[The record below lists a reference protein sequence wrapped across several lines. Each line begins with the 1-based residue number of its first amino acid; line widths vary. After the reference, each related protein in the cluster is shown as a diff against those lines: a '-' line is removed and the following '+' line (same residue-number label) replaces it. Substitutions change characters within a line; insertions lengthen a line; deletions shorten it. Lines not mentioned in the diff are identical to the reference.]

1 LVGKENAARQLMA
14 VFALVELELHR
25 AGHGGLAVLDQQDTL
40 TAVNIARVQKLV
52 LQKDFHRDG
61 WCCMHCHY
69 LGASPTPF
77 PCPFCGGQT
86 TATELGEGMVQAV
99 LQTDG
104 EVEVIVPDE
113 RLAAYDGV
121 GALLRYRISEAEGGS
136 ALWSCSAG

>member
-1 LVGKENAARQLMA
+1 
-14 VFALVELELHR
+14 
-25 AGHGGLAVLDQQDTL
+25 
-40 TAVNIARVQKLV
+40 
-52 LQKDFHRDG
+52 
-61 WCCMHCHY
+61 
-69 LGASPTPF
+69 
-77 PCPFCGGQT
+77 
-86 TATELGEGMVQAV
+86 MVQAV